1 MIPEFKC
8 DDIVCQ
14 KCPPN
19 LKTKKKSHFWTW
31 SGLSAEKSSSVL
43 VVVPPEKCVYQEE
56 DEEEKTKGE
65 KKKKKSVCRLK
76 SFVRLLISNCHPSLA
91 PPLVSQT
98 LFFFFS
104 FLSIYFY

>member
-1 MIPEFKC
+1 
-8 DDIVCQ
+8 
-14 KCPPN
+14 
-19 LKTKKKSHFWTW
+19 
-31 SGLSAEKSSSVL
+31 VL
-43 VVVPPEKCVYQEE
+43 VVVVPPEKCVYQEE

-65 KKKKKSVCRLK
+65 KKKKKKKKSVCRLK

>member
-1 MIPEFKC
+1 M
-8 DDIVCQ
+8 
-14 KCPPN
+14 
-19 LKTKKKSHFWTW
+19 KKK
-31 SGLSAEKSSSVL
+31 K
-43 VVVPPEKCVYQEE
+43 KQ
-56 DEEEKTKGE
+56 KGRRK

-104 FLSIYFY
+104 FFKYLFLLKNKEFEMFLK